1 MRWSAKPRTMRARA
15 TCYLS
20 EAEYDRLLKAAR
32 VSGWRKLHVLI
43 KLAVTTD
50 CWRRLKTDRQLVS
63 IQPAP
68 TTQYLKVSV
77 ALRF

>member
-1 MRWSAKPRTMRARA
+1 MRARA

-50 CWRRLKTDRQLVS
+50 CWRRLKTARQVDS

-68 TTQYLKVSV
+68 TTQYLKVSG